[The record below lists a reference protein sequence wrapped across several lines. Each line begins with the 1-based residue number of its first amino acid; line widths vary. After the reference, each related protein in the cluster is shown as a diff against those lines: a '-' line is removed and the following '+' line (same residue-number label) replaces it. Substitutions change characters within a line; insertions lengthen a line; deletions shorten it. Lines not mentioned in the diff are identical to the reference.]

1 MVTGPRILEILNFY
15 PCNKNVFIF
24 SFQSTNFANPIYEQY
39 YTHKDSRQELLKAE
53 DSDDDEDISKNKV

>member
-1 MVTGPRILEILNFY
+1 MKFILGVKSILILAN
-15 PCNKNVFIF
+15 NIVFIF